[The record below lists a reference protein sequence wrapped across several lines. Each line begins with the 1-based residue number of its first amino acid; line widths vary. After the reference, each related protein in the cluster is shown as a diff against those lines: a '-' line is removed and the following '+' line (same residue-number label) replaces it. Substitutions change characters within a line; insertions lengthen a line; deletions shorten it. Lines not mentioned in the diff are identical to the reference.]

1 MNMTMVP
8 PEHQLPSSAAAAFI
22 DVVGRTLSEAG
33 LSRDG
38 GLKLDQGWQTI
49 VLEPSKGPYVLR
61 LARDC
66 PFDEI
71 SPAYLVLFVRRLS
84 ELCPGIDIA
93 HRIQC
98 GHPIVAS
105 VRLALSEGATQAEW
119 QVALSASLPL
129 LEAALKRQSE
139 AAGWFHDERPRA
151 AFSDPWPAIEVSP
164 EQVGGLARFGEA
176 LKADSSDRSMG
187 GVEGLTFPQEIARR
201 MEEHLAA
208 AGLLDLD
215 RDWTPVLLRPEL
227 GMGFMDE
234 IHCQQMD
241 AAQVVAV
248 LNAVIQGGRYSETL
262 PRRAFGG
269 PMVLALLARAKEL
282 AG

>member
-1 MNMTMVP
+1 MGPVL
-8 PEHQLPSSAAAAFI
+8 HQLPKAAAAAFL
-22 DVVGRTLSEAG
+22 DVAGGTIAEAG
-33 LSRDG
+33 LSRG
-38 GLKLDQGWQTI
+38 AGLKVDQEWQTLI
-49 VLEPSKGPYVLR
+49 LEPAKGAYVLR

-71 SPAYLVLFVRRLS
+71 SPAYLVLFVRRLC

-105 VRLALSEGATQAEW
+105 VSLALSERATQAEW
-119 QVALSASLPL
+119 QAALAASLPM
-129 LEAALKRQSE
+129 LEEALGRQSE
-139 AAGWFHDERPRA
+139 AAERFHDERPR
-151 AFSDPWPAIEVSP
+151 FDLSEPWPAVEVSV
-164 EQVGGLARFGEA
+164 EQLRALAVFAEAFEVRLSDPTIDSLERTPLVQEFGQR
-176 LKADSSDRSMG
+176 L
-187 GVEGLTFPQEIARR
+187 
-201 MEEHLAA
+201 EEHLTDS
-208 AGLLDLD
+208 GLLYPD
-215 RDWTPVLLRPEL
+215 RDWTAVLLRPEL
-227 GMGFMDE
+227 GMGFMDN
-234 IHCQQMD
+234 IHFRQMD
-241 AAQVVAV
+241 ASQIIAI

>member
-1 MNMTMVP
+1 MGPVL
-8 PEHQLPSSAAAAFI
+8 HQLPKAAAAAFL
-22 DVVGRTLSEAG
+22 DVAGGTIAEAG
-33 LSRDG
+33 LSCG
-38 GLKLDQGWQTI
+38 AGLKVDQEWQTLI
-49 VLEPSKGPYVLR
+49 LEPAKGAYVLR

-105 VRLALSEGATQAEW
+105 VSLALSERATQAEW
-119 QVALSASLPL
+119 QAALAASLPM
-129 LEAALKRQSE
+129 LEEALGRQSE
-139 AAGWFHDERPRA
+139 AAERFHDERPR
-151 AFSDPWPAIEVSP
+151 FEFDDPWPGVDVSN
-164 EQVGGLARFGEA
+164 EQLRALGSFAETFRAGLADPNIDNLER
-176 LKADSSDRSMG
+176 LPL
-187 GVEGLTFPQEIARR
+187 VQEFARR
-201 MEEHLAA
+201 LEEHLDAS
-208 AGLLDLD
+208 GLLHLE
-215 RDWTPVLLRPEL
+215 RDWTSVLLRPEL
-227 GMGFMDE
+227 GMGFMDN
-234 IHCQQMD
+234 IHFRAFD
-241 AAQVVAV
+241 ASQIVAV

>member
-1 MNMTMVP
+1 MTMVP
-8 PEHQLPSSAAAAFI
+8 PEHQLPSPAVDAFLAAAGGTVA
-22 DVVGRTLSEAG
+22 EAE
-33 LSRDG
+33 LSRDA
-38 GLKLDQGWQTI
+38 GLKVDQDGQTV

-105 VRLALSEGATQAEW
+105 VPLALSEGATQAEW
-119 QVALSASLPL
+119 QVALAASLPM
-129 LEAALKRQSE
+129 LEAALGRQSQASE
-139 AAGWFHDERPRA
+139 RFHDERPRFEFA
-151 AFSDPWPAIEVSP
+151 DPWPGVDVNN
-164 EQVGGLARFGEA
+164 EQLRALGSFAETFQEGL
-176 LKADSSDRSMG
+176 SDRKKDG
-187 GVEGLTFPQEIARR
+187 AERLALVQEFARR
-201 MEEHLAA
+201 LEEHLDAS
-208 AGLLDLD
+208 GLLHLE
-215 RDWTPVLLRPEL
+215 RDWTSVLLRPEL
-227 GMGFMDE
+227 GMGFMDN
-234 IHCQQMD
+234 IHFRAFD
-241 AAQVVAV
+241 ASQIVAV

>member
-1 MNMTMVP
+1 MVMDP
-8 PEHQLPSSAAAAFI
+8 SLHQLPAAAAAAFLA
-22 DVVGRTLSEAG
+22 VAGGTVAEAE
-33 LSRDG
+33 LSRDA
-38 GLKLDQGWQTI
+38 GLKVDQDGQTV
-49 VLEPSKGPYVLR
+49 VLEPAKGSYVLR

-105 VRLALSEGATQAEW
+105 VPLALSEGATQAEW
-119 QVALSASLPL
+119 QVALAASLPM
-129 LEAALKRQSE
+129 LEAALGRQSQASE
-139 AAGWFHDERPRA
+139 RFHDERPRFEFA
-151 AFSDPWPAIEVSP
+151 DPWPGVDVSN
-164 EQVGGLARFGEA
+164 EQLRA
-176 LKADSSDRSMG
+176 LGSFAETFQDDLSDRKK
-187 GVEGLTFPQEIARR
+187 EGAERLALVQEFARR
-201 MEEHLAA
+201 LEEHLDAS
-208 AGLLDLD
+208 GLLHLE
-215 RDWTPVLLRPEL
+215 RDWTSVLLRPEL
-227 GMGFMDE
+227 GMGFMDN
-234 IHCQQMD
+234 IHFRTFD
-241 AAQVVAV
+241 ASQIVAV

-269 PMVLALLARAKEL
+269 PMVFALLARAKEL